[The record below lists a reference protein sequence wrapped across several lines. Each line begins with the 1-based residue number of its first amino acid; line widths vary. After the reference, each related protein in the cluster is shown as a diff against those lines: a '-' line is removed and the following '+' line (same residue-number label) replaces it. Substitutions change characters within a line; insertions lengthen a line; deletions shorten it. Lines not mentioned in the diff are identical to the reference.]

1 MEMQQCFPLCDKAF
15 NIAKNPKYNGYQ
27 RALASMVY
35 NLFIKNLLALIL
47 LLCAEI
53 NLSVFVLK
61 AKM

>member
-1 MEMQQCFPLCDKAF
+1 MQQCFRLRDKAF

-27 RALASMVY
+27 RALASVVY
-35 NLFIKNLLALIL
+35 NFFIKNPLALIL

-61 AKM
+61 AKI

>member
-1 MEMQQCFPLCDKAF
+1 MQQCFPLCDKAF

-53 NLSVFVLK
+53 N
-61 AKM
+61 